1 MKEEIVS
8 ELQEGGDISGQ
19 TGGSPP
25 VTDELITDED
35 QSVRSGEQ
43 GSDVLQDI
51 SGPQPSTEIGSE
63 VQGTPEV
70 GSEIQQNLSQQ
81 SPGIEGTS
89 LEVTSSQPQDGETLP
104 TSQPD
109 LGTTSTEVSAV
120 LSQTDQTGLVV
131 SPSGEIVDETQSQ
144 TIEPSQKS
152 QDLDEDVRSSATD
165 LVTEPSVRTEVS
177 PTLSQSPLQTGFS
190 NVTTE
195 PSTQLSKITQSPSTA
210 FGGESIIGEDQ
221 SSLIKALGIE
231 ISSHTS
237 DNQLS
242 IAETVTNQTISPVT
256 TDFESAVRE
265 DLPTQKTSVPLQ
277 SGSFE
282 NLSQLPSPAIKVE
295 IEQSVV
301 SDTFAQNISIRS
313 SPELSPQDLDEDRTG
328 QSHLSET
335 LSVASPLFSPPVI
348 TSIPESSP
356 SSEDDIRSP
365 KLAPADSSNLSIT
378 DSTATSI
385 GKIIEPPITPGD
397 QTDGIVSYASG
408 YLRDSQRSQ
417 LSDQDKRSPWMKI
430 AEENQIKHPSGGP
443 VMIGDSNKSLDE
455 ESAVLR
461 EYQDLESAS
470 GVSRLTIGG
479 PSTRSGLNDSF
490 KTKILQP
497 SPELG
502 QIPTFEPQSAP
513 ISTHIDSNVTGKHIE
528 IESTPFGPM
537 PIISHQ
543 TEQKESEIMH
553 SELSLELYPS
563 TITKPVVLSELT
575 SPLFGSDVTSEASN
589 MLEMSH
595 HIDAN
600 VNTFETHH
608 LTHQVIKTTC
618 ANVSMDESAKVKLHS
633 DGTVTATKEGEDGKE
648 EDVVVFA
655 GAGKTVIY
663 GGVLALLMISL

>member
-1 MKEEIVS
+1 MKEEIFS
-8 ELQEGGDISGQ
+8 ELQEDGDISGQ

-25 VTDELITDED
+25 VGDELRTDED

-43 GSDVLQDI
+43 GSDVLADV
-51 SGPQPSTEIGSE
+51 SGPQASTEIGSE

-109 LGTTSTEVSAV
+109 LGTTSTEVSAI
-120 LSQTDQTGLVV
+120 LSQTDQTGLAG
-131 SPSGEIVDETQSQ
+131 SPSGELVDETQSGP
-144 TIEPSQKS
+144 IEPSQTS

-195 PSTQLSKITQSPSTA
+195 PSTQQSQIAQSPSTA
-210 FGGESIIGEDQ
+210 FGGDSIIGEDH

-242 IAETVTNQTISPVT
+242 VAQTVTNQTISPVT

-265 DLPTQKTSVPLQ
+265 DLPSQRTSVPLQ

-282 NLSQLPSPAIKVE
+282 NLSQLPSPAIKIE
-295 IEQSVV
+295 IEKSVV
-301 SDTFAQNISIRS
+301 STTFAQNISIRS
-313 SPELSPQDLDEDRTG
+313 SPDLSMQDLDEDRTG
-328 QSHLSET
+328 QFQLSET
-335 LSVASPLFSPPVI
+335 LSVASPIFSPPVI
-348 TSIPESSP
+348 TPIPESSP

-365 KLAPADSSNLSIT
+365 KFSPADSSNLSIS

-385 GKIIEPPITPGD
+385 GKIIEPPISPGD
-397 QTDGIVSYASG
+397 ETEGIVSYPSG
-408 YLRDSQRSQ
+408 YLRTSKHSEP
-417 LSDQDKRSPWMKI
+417 DKRSPWLKI
-430 AEENQIKHPSGGP
+430 AEENQINHPSGGP

-479 PSTRSGLNDSF
+479 PSTRSGFNESF

-497 SPELG
+497 SPQLG

-513 ISTHIDSNVTGKHIE
+513 ISTEIDSNVTGKQIE
-528 IESTPFGPM
+528 IESTPLGPL
-537 PIISHQ
+537 PIISEQ

-575 SPLFGSDVTSEASN
+575 SPLFGSDATSEASN
-589 MLEMSH
+589 VLEMSH

-648 EDVVVFA
+648 EEVVVYG